1 MASVKWAGF
10 KSSYVV
16 IGSDFFSSFSVLQ
29 SNLKKLNTDFPPPPP
44 LTGNAHIHRPHFPK
58 MVIDD
63 IHHRTDPKNQ
73 LNLVSRRRKA
83 VGRKSKA
90 WQVSAACVLGGGGWA
105 VWRSRVPAM
114 G

>member
-1 MASVKWAGF
+1 MTSI
-10 KSSYVV
+10 
-16 IGSDFFSSFSVLQ
+16 IG
-29 SNLKKLNTDFPPPPP
+29 
-44 LTGNAHIHRPHFPK
+44 A
-58 MVIDD
+58 
-63 IHHRTDPKNQ
+63 DPKNQ